1 LSKSTTTT
9 TTTEECA
16 NFPTSS
22 IPFKSFKHVHA
33 INLSTI
39 QQPISL
45 LVSAIEQE
53 MCPQFRSILYLLF
66 SNTGGF
72 KIILFFKILNFQKKS
87 IAHNF

>member
-1 LSKSTTTT
+1 LLLLLLWLFFFFFFSLQRRRLMTIHTLSKSTTTT
-9 TTTEECA
+9 ITKECA

-45 LVSAIEQE
+45 RICNWAKNVSTI
-53 MCPQFRSILYLLF
+53 
-66 SNTGGF
+66 
-72 KIILFFKILNFQKKS
+72 
-87 IAHNF
+87 